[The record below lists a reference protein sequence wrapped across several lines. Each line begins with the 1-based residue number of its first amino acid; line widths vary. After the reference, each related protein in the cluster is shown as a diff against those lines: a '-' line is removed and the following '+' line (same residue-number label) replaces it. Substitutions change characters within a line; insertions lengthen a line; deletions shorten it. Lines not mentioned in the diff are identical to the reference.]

1 MRHGQGRT
9 SFRDAYSRI
18 LRGLVRGPGTAED
31 MRSTWRSRLVGRI
44 RDSYKLRRL
53 AAQLQRI
60 RTVGGKVVEFHIRPL
75 ILRLRLRHVHGPKTI
90 AYDPDELLVL
100 CVVRNGALHVKS
112 FLEHHLALGATHVVL
127 LDNGSTDATIDL
139 ARTYDRVTILRT
151 TCPYRRYE
159 TIFKRYLVH
168 RFSRHRWNL
177 FADIDERFDYPYS
190 DVIGVRTLLTYLN
203 EHSYTAVLAQ
213 MLDLFGDGPLD
224 RVSGIHDDSLR
235 EKCPYYDISAV
246 DKHDYAFGRPANPA
260 IKMHAGGVRKAVF
273 GTENGL
279 TKAALI
285 FVSTEIV
292 PFVGWHHTD
301 RSSIA
306 DLSCVLLHYPFVS
319 TFYEKVEEA
328 VRTDRYRVSAGEEY
342 KRYWMTLKE
351 APHLSLKRKTA
362 RRFEGVNSLLENG
375 FLVVSEQY
383 MRWVDA
389 HRNRLRAGS

>member
-1 MRHGQGRT
+1 
-9 SFRDAYSRI
+9 
-18 LRGLVRGPGTAED
+18 
-31 MRSTWRSRLVGRI
+31 
-44 RDSYKLRRL
+44 
-53 AAQLQRI
+53 
-60 RTVGGKVVEFHIRPL
+60 
-75 ILRLRLRHVHGPKTI
+75 
-90 AYDPDELLVL
+90 
-100 CVVRNGALHVKS
+100 
-112 FLEHHLALGATHVVL
+112 
-127 LDNGSTDATIDL
+127 
-139 ARTYDRVTILRT
+139 
-151 TCPYRRYE
+151 
-159 TIFKRYLVH
+159 
-168 RFSRHRWNL
+168 
-177 FADIDERFDYPYS
+177 
-190 DVIGVRTLLTYLN
+190 
-203 EHSYTAVLAQ
+203 